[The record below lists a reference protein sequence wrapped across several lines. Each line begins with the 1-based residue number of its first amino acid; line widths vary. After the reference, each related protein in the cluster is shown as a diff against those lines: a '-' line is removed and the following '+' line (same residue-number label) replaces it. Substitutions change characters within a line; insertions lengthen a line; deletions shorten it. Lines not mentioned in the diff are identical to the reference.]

1 MPERRDSAV
10 VLGASMGGLLAA
22 RVPRRCWHT
31 VEARCRQ
38 HASRPSPVAMR
49 LLSAEGQRSR
59 SGRWS
64 AAQFAPFTRGHA
76 VGGSEHSRE
85 TGGIGKPPPPGN
97 CGDWI
102 LLKRQ
107 GEVPMRS
114 FESPQSDPVAQRDAF
129 GGQDPVELP
138 HRYVM
143 FSGNAAGVEV
153 RFPNVQFYV
162 LHDSY
167 EESGLER
174 ILAQVDGVE
183 MGGDRRSKQLNA
195 RLTDHFSARAIK
207 CSRPGGQPL
216 EIGDGHVCDR
226 VIWTQSKSANL
237 SDDVNRQRQS
247 IQGYSEFVLGDAVDI
262 GDDEWRR
269 GIPDRQIARAQD
281 HFAVTLAH
289 DGGPHPLQPKEE
301 ARPEVVVRQRLVVD
315 LVGRRGHR
323 PHREISQV
331 SDRQTRRGRAAI
343 SHEVDLERRKSPRDR
358 GTYHFCPISN
368 RDSRSVESDRH
379 QGIRV
384 LPHDS
389 RLLRRPHR
397 RPSVSG
403 AHRSAAEIM
412 TTSSSSKS
420 LLSFLGQ
427 SNQASVGIYSTSL
440 PWLDT
445 SRIRDEIST
454 GMSAMASWAM
464 RPGPDHTMFTLS
476 ASSSRG

>member
-1 MPERRDSAV
+1 M
-10 VLGASMGGLLAA
+10 
-22 RVPRRCWHT
+22 H
-31 VEARCRQ
+31 
-38 HASRPSPVAMR
+38 
-49 LLSAEGQRSR
+49 
-59 SGRWS
+59 
-64 AAQFAPFTRGHA
+64 
-76 VGGSEHSRE
+76 
-85 TGGIGKPPPPGN
+85 
-97 CGDWI
+97 
-102 LLKRQ
+102 
-107 GEVPMRS
+107 S

-153 RFPNVQFYV
+153 RFANVQFYV
-162 LHDSY
+162 LHDLH

-195 RLTDHFSARAIK
+195 RLTDHFSARTIK
-207 CSRPGGQPL
+207 CSRPGSQPL
-216 EIGDGHVCDR
+216 EIGDGHVCDW

-247 IQGYSEFVLGDAVDI
+247 IQGYSEFVLGDAV
-262 GDDEWRR
+262 GVSDDEWRR
-269 GIPDRQIARAQD
+269 RIPDRKIAWAQD
-281 HFAVTLAH
+281 YFAITLAH
-289 DGGPHPLQPKEE
+289 HAGPHPLQPKEE

-331 SDRQTRRGRAAI
+331 SDRQTRRRRATI

-358 GTYHFCPISN
+358 GTYHFRPIGN
-368 RDSRSVESDRH
+368 RDSLSVESDRH
-379 QGIRV
+379 QGVRV

-427 SNQASVGIYSTSL
+427 SNQASVGFYSTSL

-454 GMSAMASWAM
+454 GMSAMASRWM
-464 RPGPDHTMFTLS
+464 RPGPDHTMLTLS
-476 ASSSRG
+476 ASSSCG